1 MSFGSPIAFEFLPY
15 YNRSSLLVP
24 AKLNSSFWA
33 VSLKGFG
40 WNVSCS
46 SVWKLPKSKLQ
57 TPKFVS
63 VVGNGS
69 SDCFLPVHETS
80 AFTIWHS
87 VGLRLVGEGRLIS
100 LRGFITFDTL
110 NVWFCLPC
118 SHSFT
123 ACTLRYAAKIFKPF
137 RFNSHL
143 LFSIETLRISHWYLL
158 FLEVLPGLNF
168 WTQQWKLQNGKLIY
182 KLPLNPVTRLKCTE
196 YSQALY

>member
-46 SVWKLPKSKLQ
+46 SVWKLPKSKPQ

-80 AFTIWHS
+80 AFTIWQS

-110 NVWFCLPC
+110 NVWFCLP
-118 SHSFT
+118 SLIRSQPVRWD
-123 ACTLRYAAKIFKPF
+123 TLQKFL
-137 RFNSHL
+137 NHL
-143 LFSIETLRISHWYLL
+143 DLILISYLALKHW
-158 FLEVLPGLNF
+158 E
-168 WTQQWKLQNGKLIY
+168 
-182 KLPLNPVTRLKCTE
+182 
-196 YSQALY
+196 